1 MNLLD
6 PSKMD
11 VVKKSRLAKA
21 LNTLSLV
28 SLLGALCASAAALIL
43 YLINSSLIYTAPW
56 AIVAASAAIATIGSS
71 VTILGGLVLG
81 IYEWR

>member
-28 SLLGALCASAAALIL
+28 SLLGALCASQQLSFSI
-43 YLINSSLIYTAPW
+43 SS
-56 AIVAASAAIATIGSS
+56 IA
-71 VTILGGLVLG
+71 
-81 IYEWR
+81 R